1 MEWIRL
7 RLPES
12 SVPHPR
18 PSFRQLEYILKIA
31 EENNI
36 TRAAEKL
43 YISQSALNQKLLKLE
58 RELGCQLFSRSRT
71 DWHLTRAGEIYYRRG
86 QKGLVKFQQAGFKP
100 DILLETSSTPS
111 IVAMVQSALCCG
123 ILPRYYVDPA
133 DSRISCFVLPDHP
146 AWDLCI
152 SYRKNSYLSR
162 GAREFIRLAQ
172 EYWDQ
177 HLVPPQM
184 DEYQ

>member
-43 YISQSALNQKLLKLE
+43 YISQSALNQQLLKLE

-71 DWHLTRAGEIYYRRG
+71 DWHLTRAGEIYIEGAKRALFLKKETYLKIHDVMES
-86 QKGLVKFQQAGFKP
+86 QKFQQAGFKP
-100 DILLETSSTPS
+100 DILLETSSAPS
-111 IVAMVQSALCCG
+111 IVAMVRSALCCG

-162 GAREFIRLAQ
+162 
-172 EYWDQ
+172 
-177 HLVPPQM
+177 
-184 DEYQ
+184 